1 MARKRISKKGVDE
14 KVATILLVGFIIA
27 LLIMGFLWGRQL
39 IKQRVSKELALSEK
53 QSQCTDVLITA
64 IEAIQTGDTIL
75 LTLENKKDIK
85 IEKFTFRIMK
95 DSTAETSDSFEMLNS
110 LEIRRYE
117 ITTSSQAETVDI
129 IPWIKVAKS
138 NFVPC
143 SQQHVLAKVSQAL

>member
-1 MARKRISKKGVDE
+1 
-14 KVATILLVGFIIA
+14 
-27 LLIMGFLWGRQL
+27 
-39 IKQRVSKELALSEK
+39 
-53 QSQCTDVLITA
+53 
-64 IEAIQTGDTIL
+64 
-75 LTLENKKDIK
+75 
-85 IEKFTFRIMK
+85 MK